1 MPLARSKRGF
11 GFRSSSCDIF
21 GRVAAVTISLGAALP
36 VLAQVVNPP
45 KQSVVPASPHVE
57 GEASWYKVPR
67 NSATKQRAGK
77 DELTAAHNRLPFG
90 TLVRV
95 TDLENGKSVIVRI
108 TDRLVSSNGTIIDL
122 SKEAAEQLDIV
133 REGTVRVRL
142 EILTDDDKVPP
153 YKMTP
158 WSW

>member
-1 MPLARSKRGF
+1 MRLARSKREF
-11 GFRSSSCDIF
+11 GFRSSGCSTF
-21 GRVAAVTISLGAALP
+21 VGLAGVAISLGGSLP
-36 VLAQVVNPP
+36 VPAQVVNP
-45 KQSVVPASPHVE
+45 KQSVVPASSKVE

-95 TDLENGKSVIVRI
+95 THLENGKSVIVRI
-108 TDRLVSSNGTIIDL
+108 TDRLVSTNGSIIDL
-122 SKEAAEQLDIV
+122 SQEAAAQLDMV

-153 YKMTP
+153 YKMAP

>member
-1 MPLARSKRGF
+1 MRLARSKRGL
-11 GFRSSSCDIF
+11 GFRSS
-21 GRVAAVTISLGAALP
+21 GRSALVGLAAVMISSGVSLP
-36 VLAQVVNPP
+36 VLAQVVNSP
-45 KQSVVPASPHVE
+45 KQSVVPASSKLE

-67 NSATKQRAGK
+67 NSVTRQRAGK

-95 TDLENGKSVIVRI
+95 TDLENEKSVIVRI
-108 TDRLVSSNGTIIDL
+108 TDRLISTNGTIIDL
-122 SKEAAEQLDIV
+122 SQEAAAQLEIV

>member
-1 MPLARSKRGF
+1 MAG
-11 GFRSSSCDIF
+11 
-21 GRVAAVTISLGAALP
+21 VMISLGVSLP
-36 VLAQVVNPP
+36 VPAQVVNP
-45 KQSVVPASPHVE
+45 KQSVVPASSNVE
-57 GEASWYKVPR
+57 GEASWYKVSR

-77 DELTAAHNRLPFG
+77 NELTAAHTRLPFG

-95 TDLENGKSVIVRI
+95 THLDNGKSVVVRI
-108 TDRLVSSNGTIIDL
+108 TDRLVSTNGSIIDL
-122 SKEAAEQLDIV
+122 SQEAAAQLDMV

-142 EILTDDDKVPP
+142 EILNDDDKIPP

>member
-1 MPLARSKRGF
+1 MRLVQNKSRF
-11 GFRSSSCDIF
+11 GFPAPSRSAL
-21 GRVAAVTISLGAALP
+21 VAVMISLGA
-36 VLAQVVNPP
+36 VLLAPAQVVNSP
-45 KQSVVPASPHVE
+45 KQPVVPTPGKIE
-57 GEASWYKVPR
+57 GEASWYKVPP
-67 NSATKQRAGK
+67 NSITKERAGK

-95 TDLENGKSVIVRI
+95 TDLENGKSVTVCI
-108 TDRLVSSNGTIIDL
+108 TDRLVSTNGSIIDL
-122 SKEAAEQLDIV
+122 SQEAAAQLDII

-142 EILTDDDKVPP
+142 EVLTDDDKVPP